1 MAEGDSWD
9 AEPFDP
15 DEPAIGAKKAV
26 VADKW
31 EGEDADEDIKD
42 NWDDDEEKLK
52 NAEEKKAAKL
62 SEKKKLAEKIKEKE
76 CLQRKKQEE
85 LRKRLEESQETE
97 LTPEEGLAEKLQ
109 EEETELTPEEG
120 LAEKLQEE
128 ETELT
133 PEEGLAEKLQ
143 EEETEL
149 TPEEGLAEK
158 LQEEETELTPEEGL
172 AEKLQEEAGLLLA
185 QDAFGVVNNVKG
197 IDAVSPT
204 SKDDFTD
211 FEKLLKDKI
220 SPFESSIHYSGFLES
235 LFRDLC
241 LSLEVEDFKKVSNS
255 LTVLLSEKQKQEK
268 NKGKKKKKVP
278 TGGMKVKM
286 KDDLADYGEFQ
297 G

>member
-76 CLQRKKQEE
+76 SLQRKKQEE
-85 LRKRLEESQETE
+85 LRKRLEESQ
-97 LTPEEGLAEKLQ
+97 
-109 EEETELTPEEG
+109 ETELTPEEG

-297 G
+297 GGYAQDYEDFM